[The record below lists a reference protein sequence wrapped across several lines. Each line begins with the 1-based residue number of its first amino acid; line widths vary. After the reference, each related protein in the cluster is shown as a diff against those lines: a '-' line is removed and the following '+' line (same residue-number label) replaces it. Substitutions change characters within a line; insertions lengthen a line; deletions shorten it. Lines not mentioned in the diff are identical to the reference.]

1 MKFIGQVCFI
11 SLIHGLSHIY
21 VQSAGPAFKCLLFV
35 FLQLVLM
42 VNCLVMEKNT
52 QTPSQV
58 GILLQMSW
66 DALRPVG

>member
-11 SLIHGLSHIY
+11 SLSHGLSHIY
-21 VQSAGPAFKCLLFV
+21 VQSTGPAFKCLLFV
-35 FLQLVLM
+35 QLVLM

-58 GILLQMSW
+58 GMLLQTSW
-66 DALRPVG
+66 DAIRLVGEM